1 MAGAGAPI
9 DFTAIAPSPFCAKTG
24 RVRTSTVIARNIVN
38 ARKIATKGTF
48 SIVRVLLESIG
59 IASLHRREE

>member
-1 MAGAGAPI
+1 
-9 DFTAIAPSPFCAKTG
+9 
-24 RVRTSTVIARNIVN
+24 VN

-48 SIVRVLLESIG
+48 LIVRVLLESIG